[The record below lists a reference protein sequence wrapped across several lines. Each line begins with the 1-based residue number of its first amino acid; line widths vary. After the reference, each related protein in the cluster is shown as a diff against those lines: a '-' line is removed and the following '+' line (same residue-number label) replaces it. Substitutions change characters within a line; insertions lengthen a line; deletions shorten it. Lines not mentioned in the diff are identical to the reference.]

1 MTPEQMKNVTAYF
14 QGRYVPLAEANINV
28 MTHAFNY
35 GTGVFEGIRG
45 YWNRDTREMY
55 LFRLR
60 EHYERFL
67 QNTGFLKMKLPYS
80 AQDLCDISVELVR
93 KNGFDEN
100 VYLRPLAYKTACQIG
115 TKLSP
120 GEDVTI
126 FAVPMGDYVDTT
138 RSLAACVSTWRRLE
152 DNAIPARGKI
162 CGGYVNS
169 ALAAT
174 EARDNGYD
182 EAIMLN
188 EAGKVSEGAAMNMFM
203 VRHGKL
209 VTTPVYS
216 NILEGITRSTVVE
229 IAANELGIETE
240 FRQIDRSELYIAD
253 EIFFCGTGAQIAGIG
268 SVDRR
273 EVGDGDT
280 GPITAKLQAI
290 YSDVVQGRLPEY
302 SKWLTPCSAPV
313 AATVVAAAH

>member
-14 QGRYVPLAEANINV
+14 QGRFVPLAEANINV

-35 GTGVFEGIRG
+35 GTGIFEGIRG
-45 YWNRDTREMY
+45 YWNRDQREMY

-67 QNTGFLKMKLPYS
+67 QNTGFLKMNLPHT
-80 AQDLCDISVELVR
+80 AQDLCDISVELVQR
-93 KNGFDEN
+93 NGFEEN

-138 RSLAACVSTWRRLE
+138 RPLAACVSSWRRLE

-182 EAIMLN
+182 EAIVLN
-188 EAGKVSEGAAMNMFM
+188 EMGKVSEGAAMNIFII
-203 VRHGKL
+203 RHGKL
-209 VTTPVYS
+209 VTTPVYA
-216 NILEGITRSTVVE
+216 NILEGITRHTVVE

-240 FRQIDRSELYIAD
+240 FRQIDRSELYIAE

-268 SVDRR
+268 SVDHRR
-273 EVGDGDT
+273 IGT
-280 GPITAKLQAI
+280 GETGAITAKLQAV
-290 YSDVVQGRLPEY
+290 YAELVQGRLPGYE
-302 SKWLTPCSAPV
+302 KWLTACSART
-313 AATVVAAAH
+313 AATVGAAAF